1 MDKLRLWFLQT
12 MMISFA
18 ILCGIVLEG
27 LVFLIIHQDPLSSVV
42 LNGYQLLSI
51 VLTGAICSV
60 VTVLL
65 LCKENISKK
74 AYRIRVIIHCICLYL
89 VVILF
94 GKLFTWYTK
103 LDGFIMV
110 TILFFLV
117 YAFVWVAT
125 RFFQKQNDNKINKAL
140 GDIRDEE

>member
-27 LVFLIIHQDPLSSVV
+27 LVFLVIHQDPLSSVV

-51 VLTGAICSV
+51 VLTGALCSV

-94 GKLFTWYTK
+94 GKLFAWFTK
-103 LDGFIMV
+103 LDGFVMV
-110 TILFFLV
+110 TILFFLI

>member
-94 GKLFTWYTK
+94 GKLFAWYTK

-110 TILFFLV
+110 TILFFLI